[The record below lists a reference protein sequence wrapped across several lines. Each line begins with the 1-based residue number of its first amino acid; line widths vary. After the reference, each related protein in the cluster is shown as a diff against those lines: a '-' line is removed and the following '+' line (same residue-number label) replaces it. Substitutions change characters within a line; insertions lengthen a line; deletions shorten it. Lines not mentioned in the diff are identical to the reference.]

1 MTDVHIGKWTE
12 RRAQLTPHKIAV
24 RDMRAGKNY
33 TFLDIH
39 RRVTAL
45 SAGLAAGYGVK
56 KGDRLAVL
64 AKNRPEMLEIFFAAA
79 KLGAIIVPL
88 NFRLT
93 GREIKYM
100 ADDCQPLL
108 IFLEDEFRSL
118 LAGPGEHTPPL
129 VSFGPDYEN
138 LLLKGGNG
146 LLSPAVTP
154 EDILM
159 ILYTGGTTGFPKGAL
174 LSHRMIFWNAINT
187 TISWGLRQDDVA
199 PVFTPLF
206 HTGGWNVFLTPLF
219 HLGGTVLLFDTFE
232 PEEVAE
238 VFDRYNCTIGFM
250 VPTMYQMLIGTKAFL
265 SASLAG
271 VRFFISGGAPCP
283 QSIFQTFWER
293 GLNFKQGYGLTEAGP
308 NCFALDQQDIL
319 TKSPSVGKPVF
330 YSDVRLIDS
339 KGADVANGE
348 VGELIIKGPHVCSGY
363 FNNQKATRESL
374 YQGYFL
380 TGDLARRD
388 EEGFYY
394 IVDRRKHMII
404 SGGEN
409 IYPTE
414 IEEVISRHPAVL
426 DAAVVGVPDEKW
438 GEKVKA
444 VVVLK
449 EGESVAAGQITE
461 FAREFLG
468 GYKVPK
474 IVEFRTQLP
483 RNAAGKILKQ
493 ELL

>member
-1 MTDVHIGKWTE
+1 MHVGKWTE
-12 RRAQLTPHKIAV
+12 RRAQLSPHRIAV
-24 RDMRAGKNY
+24 RDIRTEKDY
-33 TFLDIH
+33 TYLDIH
-39 RRVTAL
+39 RRSTAL
-45 SAGLAAGYGVK
+45 AGGLTAAYGVK

-64 AKNRPEMLEIFFAAA
+64 SKNRPEMLEIFFAAA
-79 KLGAIIVPL
+79 RLGAIIVPL
-88 NFRLT
+88 SFRLT
-93 GREIKYM
+93 GRETGYM
-100 ADDCQPLL
+100 VNDCQPLL
-108 IFLEDEFRSL
+108 VFCEDDFQGL
-118 LAGPGEHTPPL
+118 LAGLDGYASSL

-138 LLLKGGNG
+138 LLKKGGTG
-146 LLSPAVTP
+146 LPSPAVTP

-174 LSHRMIFWNAINT
+174 LSHRMIFWNAVNT
-187 TISWGLRQDDVA
+187 VVSWGLRQDDVV

-219 HLGGTVLLFDTFE
+219 HLGGTVLLFDSFD
-232 PEEVAE
+232 PAQAAE
-238 VFDRYNCTIGFM
+238 VFDRYGCTIGFM
-250 VPTMYQMLIGTKAFL
+250 VPTMYQMVLDTEAFRR
-265 SASLAG
+265 ASFTG

-283 QSIFQTFWER
+283 RSIFRAFWDR
-293 GLNFKQGYGLTEAGP
+293 GLIFKQGYGLTEAGP
-308 NCFALDQQDIL
+308 NCFSLEMQDIRE
-319 TKSPSVGKPVF
+319 KSPSVGKPVF

-339 KGADVANGE
+339 EGADVADGE

-363 FNNQKATRESL
+363 YNNQKATRESL

-388 EEGFYY
+388 EDGFYY

-409 IYPTE
+409 IYPSE
-414 IEEVISRHPAVL
+414 IEDVLSRHPAVL
-426 DAAVVGVPDEKW
+426 EAAVVGVPDEKW

-449 EGESVAAGQITE
+449 EGESVAARQITG
-461 FAREFLG
+461 FARQFLG

-483 RNAAGKILKQ
+483 RNAAGKIQKQ